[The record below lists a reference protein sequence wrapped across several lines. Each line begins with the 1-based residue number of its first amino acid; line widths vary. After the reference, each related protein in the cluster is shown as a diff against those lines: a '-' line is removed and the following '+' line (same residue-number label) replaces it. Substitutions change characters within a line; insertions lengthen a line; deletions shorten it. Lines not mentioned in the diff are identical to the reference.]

1 MAGGFLAGIGGAQ
14 LSTAYTHT
22 WVENMTQGKGIVAV
36 ALVIFAA
43 WKPAKALL
51 GAYLF
56 GGAQALQLVIQQQG
70 YDISPLPLFMTPSP
84 CPTARRAWS
93 ICTPITNASAIGLAT
108 SWPRGPGPAA

>member
-70 YDISPLPLFMTPSP
+70 YDISPFLLFMTPYVM
-84 CPTARRAWS
+84 TLLALYLVARKQRS
-93 ICTPITNASAIGLAT
+93 QMPEGLSKVFTGA
-108 SWPRGPGPAA
+108 GGG